1 MALSRFPDS
10 LEPALSIFVLVV
22 LYLTSGFNRYIGIA
36 LVLLIVA
43 GVLLRVTKRGRW
55 RPTTKVDDR

>member
-10 LEPALSIFVLVV
+10 LEPALSIFLLVA

-36 LVLLIVA
+36 LVLLIVV
-43 GVLLRVTKRGRW
+43 GVFLRVTKRGRW
-55 RPTTKVDDR
+55 RPPTKADE